1 MREVYLDS
9 DYMCHLENK
18 SGFMV
23 ISTDVLDGYSE
34 VAIENIRF
42 IPQGRIWIHPN
53 GRIYRGQLI
62 QVQNSAVDVAV
73 RKQSSIDNENM
84 MALDDV
90 AELVEMVYQD
100 DLGVI
105 G

>member
-9 DYMCHLENK
+9 DYMCHLKNK
-18 SGFMV
+18 PGYM
-23 ISTDVLDGYSE
+23 IINTDVLDGYSE

-42 IPQGRIWIHPN
+42 IPSGRIWIHPN
-53 GRIYRGQLI
+53 GRIYRGQLV
-62 QVQNSAVDVAV
+62 QVQNSAVDAAV
-73 RKQSSIDNENM
+73 RKQSTIDNENM
-84 MALDDV
+84 MALEDV